1 MVIGVARTMKKR
13 PEDFTFPPRNKP
25 SLLVLPVKG
34 ENAGLLATHVRIQNS
49 SKPQVDLTEG
59 AHQVDLTEG
68 AHQVDLTEGAHQVDL
83 TEGAHQ
89 VDLTEGAHQVDLT
102 LPPSHLTLPHPST
115 LLSLPSHPPTLPHH
129 LLCRRAVG
137 HLHWS
142 LLSWADSFLESTDT
156 PQHIQFCLQ
165 HHP

>member
-1 MVIGVARTMKKR
+1 MAGMVIGVARTMKKR

-83 TEGAHQ
+83 T
-89 VDLTEGAHQVDLT
+89 
-102 LPPSHLTLPHPST
+102 LPPSHLTLPHPPTSLSPTHPPCSHCPLT
-115 LLSLPSHPPTLPHH
+115 LPPSHIT
-129 LLCRRAVG
+129 CCVV
-137 HLHWS
+137 
-142 LLSWADSFLESTDT
+142 E
-156 PQHIQFCLQ
+156 Q
-165 HHP
+165 